1 MSFILPQPDFNKV
14 VVGFDISRPQGEP
27 DKTPTGTSVLN
38 GPVICG
44 DVKKTQND
52 YEGVL
57 NVSSD
62 SVIQLVNDQQPKL
75 DVKLA
80 AKIDGNVVI
89 DGDNKT
95 IQALLVN
102 GDVTIVGNTKQTGNT
117 NQTGDIT
124 ASGTVTANNFV
135 GSVGTASGKSSG
147 AKAFDIP
154 HPSKEG
160 HRLRHICLEGP
171 ETAVYY
177 RGRLKGSNIIELPS
191 YWRDLVHE
199 DSITVQ
205 LQPIGSNQ
213 NLVIQ
218 EFNNEFIVIAE
229 DSTNTDLITDLSTI
243 DCFYH
248 VYGERKDIN
257 PLIVEYEGKTWQDYP
272 DPNFDPNKVDE
283 DKRTYTDPRFAG
295 PPNTITT

>member
-1 MSFILPQPDFNKV
+1 MHILKTQTDKLIVGTDDVSYTAPDT
-14 VVGFDISRPQGEP
+14 S
-27 DKTPTGTSVLN
+27 PTGTSVLN
-38 GPVICG
+38 GPVYVG
-44 DVKKTQND
+44 KPTASPGYDAA
-52 YEGVL
+52 L
-57 NVSSD
+57 NVAS
-62 SVIQLVNDQQPKL
+62 NGATQQPF
-75 DVKLA
+75 DTQPTYQSSLA
-80 AKIDGNVVI
+80 IKADGNVVI

-117 NQTGDIT
+117 VQTGTIK
-124 ASGTVTANNFV
+124 ASGTITANNFV

-171 ETAVYY
+171 ETAVYH
-177 RGRLKGSNIIELPS
+177 RGRLKESNVINLPN
-191 YWRDLVHE
+191 YWKDLVHE

-248 VYGERKDIN
+248 VYGERKDVER
-257 PLIVEYEGKTWQDYP
+257 LIVEYQGTGTDDYP
-272 DPNFDPNKVDE
+272 GDNSIYSIN
-283 DKRTYTDPRFAG
+283 R
-295 PPNTITT
+295 

>member
-1 MSFILPQPDFNKV
+1 MNVSREQIDKLIVGGGDPSFPD
-14 VVGFDISRPQGEP
+14 GGP
-27 DKTPTGTSVLN
+27 DVSPTGTAVLN
-38 GPVICG
+38 GPVYVG
-44 DVKKTQND
+44 KPTASPN
-52 YEGVL
+52 YEANL
-57 NVSSD
+57 NVASNGVTQSTFD
-62 SVIQLVNDQQPKL
+62 GQPKYQS
-75 DVKLA
+75 KLA
-80 AKIDGNVVI
+80 IKVDGNVVI

-102 GDVTIVGNTKQTGNT
+102 GDVTINGNTTQTGNT
-117 NQTGDIT
+117 DQTGDII
-124 ASGTVTANNFV
+124 ASGTVKAATLIGAHTSGSISGGV
-135 GSVGTASGKSSG
+135 GGKSAG

-171 ETAVYY
+171 ETAVYH
-177 RGRLKGSNIIELPS
+177 RGRLKESNVINLPE
-191 YWRDLVHE
+191 YWKDLVHE

-218 EFNNEFIVIAE
+218 EFSNEFIVIAE

-248 VYGERKDIN
+248 VYGERKDVER
-257 PLIVEYEGKTWQDYP
+257 LIVEYQGTSTDDYP
-272 DPNFDPNKVDE
+272 GDNSIYSIN
-283 DKRTYTDPRFAG
+283 R
-295 PPNTITT
+295 

>member
-1 MSFILPQPDFNKV
+1 MQIIKTQTDKL
-14 VVGFDISRPQGEP
+14 VVGSNDVAYTAP
-27 DKTPTGTSVLN
+27 DTSPTGTAVLN
-38 GPVICG
+38 GPVYVG
-44 DVKKTQND
+44 KTGASPN
-52 YEGVL
+52 YEAVL
-57 NVSSD
+57 NITSNSAE
-62 SVIQLVNDQQPKL
+62 QLPGDQQPACSAS
-75 DVKLA
+75 LA
-80 AKIDGNVVI
+80 MKSDGNVVI

-117 NQTGDIT
+117 VQTGTIKASGSIT
-124 ASGTVTANNFV
+124 ASNFV
-135 GSVGTASGKSSG
+135 GSVSTASGKSSG

-171 ETAVYY
+171 ETAVYH
-177 RGRLKGSNIIELPS
+177 RGRLKESNVIHLPE
-191 YWRDLVHE
+191 YWKDLVHE

-248 VYGERKDIN
+248 VYGERKDVER
-257 PLIVEYEGKTWQDYP
+257 LIVEYQGTNTDDYP
-272 DPNFDPNKVDE
+272 GDNSIYSIN
-283 DKRTYTDPRFAG
+283 R
-295 PPNTITT
+295 

>member
-1 MSFILPQPDFNKV
+1 MQIVKTQTDKL
-14 VVGFDISRPQGEP
+14 VVGSNDVSHPEGKDQS
-27 DKTPTGTSVLN
+27 PTGTAVLN
-38 GPVICG
+38 GPVYVG
-44 DVKKTQND
+44 KTGASPN
-52 YEGVL
+52 YEAVF
-57 NVSSD
+57 NVTSNSAQ
-62 SVIQLVNDQQPKL
+62 QLPGDQQPACSAS
-75 DVKLA
+75 LA
-80 AKIDGNVVI
+80 MKSDGNVVI

-95 IQALLVN
+95 IQAQLVN

-117 NQTGDIT
+117 VQTGTIKASGSIT
-124 ASGTVTANNFV
+124 ASNFV
-135 GSVGTASGKSSG
+135 GSVSTASGKSSG

-171 ETAVYY
+171 ETAVYH
-177 RGRLKGSNIIELPS
+177 RGRLKESNVINLPD
-191 YWRDLVHE
+191 YWKDLVHE
-199 DSITVQ
+199 DSINVQ

-248 VYGERKDIN
+248 VYGERKDVER
-257 PLIVEYEGKTWQDYP
+257 LIVEYQGTGTDDYP
-272 DPNFDPNKVDE
+272 GDNSIYSIN
-283 DKRTYTDPRFAG
+283 R
-295 PPNTITT
+295 